1 MLKTSFFSPALFSKN
16 IRRGW
21 PIWGSYLMLWIL
33 ILPVELANSTARAT
47 ADDLLYKA
55 TRILSNLSSQWA
67 VVICFIF
74 AGITAMAVFN
84 YMYTSRSSGMMH
96 ALPMTRLCL
105 FSTSVISGL
114 AFLLIPNLIVFLICA
129 VITMVMGVSCWKY
142 LFMWLYVV
150 CGLCLFFFIFAA
162 FCAQFTGNILALP
175 VFYLIMNFLA
185 IFLEAMV
192 HEVMQQ
198 VTFGFNNRHYFIE
211 FLSPLYYFFSNVSTS
226 YAPYDPITGQVR
238 IIDVV
243 SGYENLIW
251 YILAALVLAALAYL
265 VYRRRQ
271 VESAGDIVAV
281 KPVYHLFR
289 WGVAFCVSLSGA
301 FILKDL
307 LDIDAEQH
315 IAVCLCVLALI
326 SGFVGWFA
334 ADMLLKKTF
343 RVFKGG
349 WLKFGVYCLALIALM
364 AALDLDLFGYERH
377 IPDSDQVEYVV
388 VESTKFDDPQEIA
401 MVEALHQ
408 DILDSKAELE
418 EFKYGADVTWRDTY
432 DEDGL
437 FSYYYMIYF
446 NYYMKDGSTLSR
458 KYPVPITSET
468 QADKASIASRLD
480 EMLNTPDK
488 LKQRNIKY
496 DISRGNVSLV
506 TVNVYNSKLQECNEY
521 GEVIT
526 DGWAEYT
533 LYADDAYEMASAIEK
548 DILEGNM
555 GREFIFPYTDIDI
568 DVYVLFRDSAKSGSD
583 NDNGLASAKEIPSQ
597 YFYLT
602 GECVHTL
609 ETIERLCVEPDRV
622 R

>member
-21 PIWGSYLMLWIL
+21 PIWGSYLVLWIL
-33 ILPVELANSTARAT
+33 ILPVELANSTARAP
-47 ADDLLYKA
+47 AEDLLYKA
-55 TRILSNLSSQWA
+55 TRILSNLSAQWA

-74 AGITAMAVFN
+74 AGVTAMAVFN

-114 AFLLIPNLIVFLICA
+114 AFLLIPNLIVFLISA
-129 VITMVMGVSCWKY
+129 IITMVMGVSCWKY

-175 VFYLIMNFLA
+175 TFYLIMNFLA

-198 VTFGFNNRHYFIE
+198 VTFGFNSRHYFIE
-211 FLSPLYYFFSNVSTS
+211 FLSPLYYFFNNVSTG
-226 YAPYDPITGQVR
+226 YIPYDSATNQRQMALVA
-238 IIDVV
+238 
-243 SGYENLIW
+243 GYDNLIW

-289 WGVAFCVSLSGA
+289 WGVAFCVSLAGA
-301 FILKDL
+301 FMLKDL
-307 LDIDAEQH
+307 LDIETDQN
-315 IAVCLCVLALI
+315 IAVYLSALALI

-364 AALDLDLFGYERH
+364 VALDLDLFGYEKH
-377 IPDSDQVEYVV
+377 IPGIDQVDYVV
-388 VESTKFDDPQEIA
+388 VESTRFDDAQEIA
-401 MVEALHQ
+401 MVEELHR
-408 DILDSKAELE
+408 DIMDSKAELE
-418 EFKYGADVTWRDTY
+418 DFKYGTDGTSRDTY

-446 NYYMKDGSTLSR
+446 NYYLKDGSTLSR
-458 KYPVPITSET
+458 KYPVPITSAT

-496 DISRGNVSLV
+496 DFSRGNVSLV
-506 TVNVYNSKLQECNEY
+506 TVNMHKSELEEYNEY
-521 GEVIT
+521 NEVIK

-533 LYADDAYEMASAIEK
+533 LYADDAYEIASAIEK

-568 DVYVLFRDSAKSGSD
+568 NVDILFKDSRKSGSD
-583 NDNGLASAKEIPSQ
+583 NSGLASVEEIPSQ

-602 GECVHTL
+602 GECVHTM
-609 ETIERLCVEPDRV
+609 EAIERLCVEPDRV